1 MDFGFVHDGD
11 VPSTTSGCVELQ
23 LPKDEEAKRGRRV
36 ESREEGEKEDEERT
50 VEVRYYNGAGIC
62 LGRRKIVVE

>member
-11 VPSTTSGCVELQ
+11 VPSTTSGCVELR
-23 LPKDEEAKRGRRV
+23 LPKEEERGRRM
-36 ESREEGEKEDEERT
+36 ESREEGEKEEEERA